1 MPPRASASLY
11 GPHKVLPG
19 SCTQTTTPAVTRP
32 WEDEP
37 MIVVVAPG
45 QGSQSPGFL
54 EPWLAD
60 PAHRARL
67 EALGEAAGLDLIA
80 HGTVSDA
87 ETIRDTAIAQP
98 LIVAASLLSAAALL
112 EGRR

>member
-1 MPPRASASLY
+1 
-11 GPHKVLPG
+11 
-19 SCTQTTTPAVTRP
+19 
-32 WEDEP
+32 

-60 PAHRARL
+60 PANRARL
-67 EALGEAAGLDLIA
+67 EAFGEAAGLDLIA

-98 LIVAASLLSAAALL
+98 LLVGAGLVAALSLFPHPGDAL
-112 EGRR
+112 GRIGAVAEIGRASCRERV